1 MLCGVKILIPPP
13 THLICHKF
21 NGKHVAEQ
29 VPSEARWPW
38 DQRALGLRAS
48 QVLLLL
54 LRTRIAHGLGGEALL
69 LPLASLPLTK
79 DLFLENPFPVA
90 GSLTL
95 CLVG

>member
-1 MLCGVKILIPPP
+1 MLCSVKILIPPP
-13 THLICHKF
+13 THLMYYKF
-21 NGKHVAEQ
+21 EGKHVVEQ
-29 VPSEARWPW
+29 VPSEGRWPW
-38 DQRALGLRAS
+38 DQMALGLRAS

-54 LRTRIAHGLGGEALL
+54 LRTHIAHGFRGEALL
-69 LPLASLPLTK
+69 LPLASLALTK